1 MATEPYGPVFDAEIE
16 RVRAMTAHEPVT
28 HDCVLRYYEYRRAFG
43 AAEHANAL
51 DCFEVVTTR
60 EPESAEAWAGLSL
73 LTTDAWAH
81 GFAGHGGSNPLLER
95 AREMAR
101 RAMDIDGENLHANL
115 ALLGVQYFSGADFHE
130 GAERI
135 LKMWPEN
142 AEAEAYL
149 GSMFALTGE
158 TERGDALVANAIEW
172 TPKVPSG
179 YYASRSLVA
188 LREERYDD
196 ALALALR
203 IDAPDWP
210 LGHLILAASAALG
223 GRADLA
229 ARARA
234 RVMELNPTIATS
246 LPEVLRR
253 WRVEPVMAGE
263 IERGFA
269 AAAL

>member
-1 MATEPYGPVFDAEIE
+1 
-16 RVRAMTAHEPVT
+16 
-28 HDCVLRYYEYRRAFG
+28 
-43 AAEHANAL
+43 
-51 DCFEVVTTR
+51 
-60 EPESAEAWAGLSL
+60 

-81 GFAGHGGSNPLLER
+81 DFAGHGGNNASLER

-115 ALLGVQYFSGADFHE
+115 ALLAVNYFSGGEFHDV
-130 GAERI
+130 AERI
-135 LKMWPEN
+135 LATWPEN
-142 AEAEAYL
+142 AEAEGYL
-149 GSMFALTGE
+149 GAMFALTGE

-188 LREERYDD
+188 LREQRYDE

-203 IDAPDWP
+203 IDAPDWA
-210 LGHLILAASAALG
+210 LGHVILAASAALA

-234 RVMELNPTIATS
+234 RVMELQPTIATS
-246 LPEVLRR
+246 LPEMLRR